1 MPLTINYQNY
11 TDLQLTAA
19 CLRGERGAWEE
30 LVYRFSP
37 LVYAIPLRKCQLPV
51 QDAEDIVQSVF
62 QTVFEKL
69 GDLEDGS
76 KLRAWMVSI
85 AWRKSI
91 DWIRARRDDEIP
103 LDDMPPMEDEGDRP
117 SEAVSTYERRRILGE
132 ALAELGDIHARAIIE
147 CRFYEGMSY
156 REISDALGIPIGSI
170 GPMMGRGLEKLR
182 SILYRKGMN
191 DLSF

>member
-1 MPLTINYQNY
+1 MPLTINYQSY

-30 LVYRFSP
+30 LISRFSG
-37 LVYAIPLRKCQLPV
+37 LVYAVPLEKCQLPV
-51 QDAEDIVQSVF
+51 QDAEDIAQSVF

-69 GDLEDGS
+69 EDLEDGS

-91 DWIRARRDDEIP
+91 DWIRARRGDEIP
-103 LDDMPPMEDEGDRP
+103 LDDMPHMAHEGDSP
-117 SEAVSTYERRRILGE
+117 SEVVSTHERRRILGE
-132 ALAELGDIHARAIIE
+132 ALVELGDLNTRAIIE

-156 REISDALGIPIGSI
+156 KEISDALGIPIGSI
-170 GPMMGRGLEKLR
+170 GPLMGRGLEKLR
-182 SILYRKGMN
+182 SILHRKGVT

>member
-1 MPLTINYQNY
+1 MPLTITYQTY

-30 LVYRFSP
+30 LLSRFSP
-37 LVYAIPLRKCQLPV
+37 LIYAIPLKKCQLPV
-51 QDAEDIVQSVF
+51 QDAEDIAQSVF
-62 QTVFEKL
+62 QTVFERL

-76 KLRAWMVSI
+76 KLRAWMVRI

-91 DWIRARRDDEIP
+91 DWIRNRRDDEIP
-103 LDDMPPMEDEGDRP
+103 LDDLPHLRHEGESP
-117 SEAVSTYERRRILGE
+117 SEVLSTHERRRMLNE
-132 ALAELGDIHARAIIE
+132 ALGELGDLNIRAIIE

-156 REISDALGIPIGSI
+156 KEISDALGLSVGSI

-182 SILYRKGMN
+182 SILHRKGVT